1 MIKKFIFYCNT
12 QLYQNVSNK
21 PNTKI
26 SWFTKNQFWKFFFSG
41 FYFDELYS
49 IVIDF
54 IFLKLFILPGFFFF
68 DKYLSYW
75 TNVNLFNFTLQSLNI
90 FFYNENFDI
99 FFFLYSLL
107 LIIVNFILFYIA
119 INYFL

>member
-1 MIKKFIFYCNT
+1 MIKKI
-12 QLYQNVSNK
+12 LYYYNVQVYHNWFVR
-21 PNTKI
+21 PITNVN
-26 SWFTKNQFWKFFFSG
+26 WFTKNQFWKFFYSG

-49 IVIDF
+49 LIFDLVF
-54 IFLKLFILPGFFFF
+54 IKFFILPGFFFF

-75 TNVNLFNFTLQSLNI
+75 TNVNLFNYTLQSLNI

-99 FFFLYSLL
+99 FFFFYSLL
-107 LIIVNFILFYIA
+107 LILSNLIVFYIA